1 MPLHQRTRSRSRS
14 ISGGVHTANSPAKSR
29 NPGLAGERGNGAH
42 SKTRPCERAVTSAR
56 VLGSEK
62 QARVSVDTEAL
73 VKRLSSPI
81 VKRYRDR
88 RVVGERSFERQ
99 KRREGE
105 LHRRSQDRLK
115 ARLVYNQI
123 REDCLEFG
131 RIVGLI
137 S

>member
-1 MPLHQRTRSRSRS
+1 MPN
-14 ISGGVHTANSPAKSR
+14 A
-29 NPGLAGERGNGAH
+29 
-42 SKTRPCERAVTSAR
+42 
-56 VLGSEK
+56 LGSEK
-62 QARVSVDTEAL
+62 KARVSVDTEAL